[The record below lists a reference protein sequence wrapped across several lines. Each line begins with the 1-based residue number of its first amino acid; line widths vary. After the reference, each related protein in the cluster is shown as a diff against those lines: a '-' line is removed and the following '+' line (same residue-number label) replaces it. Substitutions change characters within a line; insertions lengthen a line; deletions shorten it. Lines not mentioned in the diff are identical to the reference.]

1 MKDEVAMSLPGEE
14 GEVLAPWLSI
24 LAMYV
29 WLVCKI
35 RSSYYQLQH
44 AVIGEVHRF
53 CGTCMAQLCIFRL
66 LLHKAEIIKLVP
78 CHARLVVRMACCSS
92 N

>member
-1 MKDEVAMSLPGEE
+1 MRDEVAMSLPGEE

-24 LAMYV
+24 LATCGWCVRYEV
-29 WLVCKI
+29 AIISCNT
-35 RSSYYQLQH
+35 QLLERY
-44 AVIGEVHRF
+44 IDF